1 MYQFLLGIVS
11 GAVFALPH
19 YLFPTSSTG
28 LISKATL
35 DWTETIRL
43 KYDIPGIS
51 IGIIASPER
60 TKDGWKNETF
70 GLGYMNMEGRAV
82 DGDVSVPRVCAALVE
97 G

>member
-1 MYQFLLGIVS
+1 MYQSLLGIIS
-11 GAVFALPH
+11 GVVFALPH
-19 YLFPTSSTG
+19 YLFHTTSTG

-60 TKDGWKNETF
+60 TKDEWKNETF
-70 GLGYMNMEGRAV
+70 GLGHMNREGRAV
-82 DGDVSVPRVCAALVE
+82 DGDVSVPTVCAALMV